1 AGAEIE
7 NLQHARLPRDDVRH
21 TDSVGIDEVRA
32 EFAGTLGAQG
42 RKPNKLQSEVREG
55 YDSADSTH
63 ALRAK
68 GGTNRSKSRCQ
79 CRRSA
84 RILVAQASCVQVA
97 RLPSLAANTLLPL
110 LKRHGAKS
118 ARYRRHTGQ
127 LWLPSVSRKS
137 QRTPFFFSTSTNCR
151 LFCIRRSSLPHAIQS
166 SLSFLFVAC
175 GSARAL
181 PTALSGSR
189 TKELNP
195 PTQPNNS

>member
-84 RILVAQASCVQVA
+84 RILVVQASCLQVA
-97 RLPSLAANTLLPL
+97 RLPSLAFDILLPL
-110 LKRHGAKS
+110 LKQQ
-118 ARYRRHTGQ
+118 RRKIRQIPPPHRPTMVAFGFEEVAANAVLLQ
-127 LWLPSVSRKS
+127 HFDKLPAVLH
-137 QRTPFFFSTSTNCR
+137 Q
-151 LFCIRRSSLPHAIQS
+151 AIVLATRDPEQ
-166 SLSFLFVAC
+166 FEF
-175 GSARAL
+175 
-181 PTALSGSR
+181 
-189 TKELNP
+189 
-195 PTQPNNS
+195 